1 MSFCLGH
8 WQDLSPLAPENEN
21 DCCCVPCTM
30 DKALPSCWDF
40 DISVLYLVCCILWVI
55 LLEFSSSPYQPIH
68 TYIHTYIYIYI
79 YTYYIYYFFL
89 TENQRKPMTYPHSF
103 QTALIHTNVS
113 FLLAVLVLSNGYHLP
128 CHSLLQTVNAACLL
142 QWTFTSNHHL
152 TLPQGV
158 KGYVLGCLEQQSDN
172 LWMVRPVLLCGVYF
186 LPAILHIYC
195 FYNKSIFKCYSGFL
209 NLSIKIRQDLLQ
221 QDKCMLYKSHIFIT
235 IMYFFIIYKFL

>member
-1 MSFCLGH
+1 MIAAAYRVLWTRRCQVVGTLMYLFSIQYAAYYGSFC
-8 WQDLSPLAPENEN
+8 QSLAP
-21 DCCCVPCTM
+21 
-30 DKALPSCWDF
+30 
-40 DISVLYLVCCILWVI
+40 VLTSL
-55 LLEFSSSPYQPIH
+55 
-68 TYIHTYIYIYI
+68 YIHTYIYIYI